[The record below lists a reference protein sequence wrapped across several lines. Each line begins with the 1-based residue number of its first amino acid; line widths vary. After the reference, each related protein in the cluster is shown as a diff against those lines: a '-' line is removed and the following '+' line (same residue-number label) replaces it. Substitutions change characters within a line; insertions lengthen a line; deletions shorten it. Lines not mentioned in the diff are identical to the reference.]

1 MNFKNLLKELQR
13 ERINTLPP
21 KEVISN
27 NKDIQLYNID
37 LSTREIESP
46 KFLSVETEHRAET
59 IYFLVDR
66 YYDSMDLAGTTC
78 IVQYQVENENYVY
91 PIPFCDVTTFND
103 PKDPKIV
110 LPWNISGL
118 VTQHSGVVTY
128 ALKFYVIDGDLDIDT
143 DEIEMY
149 YCLSTLPAQSTILS
163 SLSLTEALKEEGYNV
178 EDNGRIL

>member
-13 ERINTLPP
+13 EHINTLPP
-21 KEVISN
+21 KEAISSN
-27 NKDIQLYNID
+27 DDIQLYNID

-66 YYDSMDLAGTTC
+66 YYDSMDLANTTC
-78 IVQYQVENENYVY
+78 IVQYQVENEFYIY
-91 PIPFCDVTTFND
+91 PIPFCDVISFND

-128 ALKFYVIDGDLDIDT
+128 ALKFYVIEGDLDSEDA
-143 DEIEMY
+143 EMY

-178 EDNGRIL
+178 EENGRIL